1 MKLQRVCSLISYC
14 CLKRLIGLHLVKA
27 RNKNNAEKLLSE
39 IIEFNRNRILC
50 RLRSSHSMSWKS
62 KNKPYIINSLAEAF
76 TKLQMLDTF
85 SAETLKGVEQIV
97 QDMVTTFNKLE
108 TMRGPQARS
117 HEADKLL
124 VPILRSSDSLIMHY
138 RLSDILRSIPQ
149 SENSFPEERKRSLV
163 ERIRKLGL
171 YIKLG
176 PTLLRF
182 ARRLPIFRNITVRCI
197 AIKSTL
203 PSVLQASTAEQMP
216 QGLLHQYLQDPS
228 SAQGQKL
235 HVLKVV

>member
-1 MKLQRVCSLISYC
+1 MVCSLVSYC
-14 CLKRLIGLHLVKA
+14 CLTRLIGPHLVKA
-27 RNKNNAEKLLSE
+27 RNKNNAEKFLSE

-50 RLRSSHSMSWKS
+50 RLRSSHSTSYKS
-62 KNKPYIINSLAEAF
+62 KNKPSIINSLAEAL
-76 TKLQMLDTF
+76 TKLQALDTV

-97 QDMVTTFNKLE
+97 QDMATTFNKLE

-117 HEADKLL
+117 HEADKFL

-138 RLSDILRSIPQ
+138 RLSDILRCIPH
-149 SENSFPEERKRSLV
+149 SENSFPEERKKSLV
-163 ERIRKLGL
+163 EIIRKLGL

-182 ARRLPIFRNITVRCI
+182 ARRLPIFGKLPFVALRSNPLCQVAFKHRLSSRCPKVYSINIFKIPHLR
-197 AIKSTL
+197 K
-203 PSVLQASTAEQMP
+203 
-216 QGLLHQYLQDPS
+216 DR
-228 SAQGQKL
+228 KL